1 MDKDSFGNA
10 VLSLVHLNMNAESP
24 VDEILLVLDEVIT
37 QLEDDQKT
45 NDRKNATDQ
54 AFCDD
59 TLASLAAQVSAGDN
73 TISQLTKSIADNSE
87 IVSQATQDLDQAAR
101 DYDETVKSI

>member
-37 QLEDDQKT
+37 QLEDDQKL

-59 TLASLAAQVSAGDN
+59 TLANLAAQVSAGDN
-73 TISQLTKSIADNSE
+73 TIAQL
-87 IVSQATQDLDQAAR
+87 
-101 DYDETVKSI
+101 